1 MRVLITGG
9 SGLLGWWLAR
19 SFMKA
24 GYQVVSTF
32 NNSEPSG
39 LDGVEWKRLD
49 ITRPEQ
55 VSRVVLESKPDIIIH
70 SAAYTDVDGCEVNRK
85 RALEVN
91 YHGTLWVSR
100 AAASLGARLVY
111 ISTDY
116 VFDGSKGEYKEDDEP
131 DPVNYYGLSK
141 LLGEAASLALKGSLV
156 VRVSGLYGYS
166 PTGKRNFAINAVEKL
181 LSGGVVKA
189 FHDQFLSPTYV
200 PELSDLIAKA
210 VEMQVEGLIHIA
222 GDRLSRYQQALLIAD
237 ALGVPRDRVRPV
249 SMMELSL
256 PAKRPRDSSLDTSR
270 ARSLGLAHKPQ
281 EEAVREFV
289 HYYLSVK
296 VDGPSR
302 GGEK

>member
-9 SGLLGWWLAR
+9 SGLLGWWLAW
-19 SFMKA
+19 SFVKA
-24 GYQVVSTF
+24 GYQVISTF
-32 NNSEPSG
+32 NTSEPSG
-39 LDGVEWKRLD
+39 PDGVEWKRLD

-55 VSRVVLESKPDIIIH
+55 VSRVVSESKPDLIIH
-70 SAAYTDVDGCEVNRK
+70 SAAYTDVDGCEINRK

-91 YHGTLWVSR
+91 YYGTLWVLR
-100 AAASLGARLVY
+100 VAASLGSRLVY

-116 VFDGSKGEYKEDDEP
+116 VFDGLKGEYKEDDEP
-131 DPVNYYGLSK
+131 NPVNYYGLSK
-141 LLGEAASLALKGSLV
+141 LLGEAASLAVKDSLV

-166 PTGKRNFAINAVEKL
+166 PTGKRNFAINAIEKL
-181 LSGGVVKA
+181 LSGEIVKA

-200 PELSDLIAKA
+200 QELSNLIVKA
-210 VEMQVEGLIHIA
+210 IETRVEGLIHIA

-237 ALGVPRDRVRPV
+237 ALGAPRDRVRPV
-249 SMMELSL
+249 SMSELSL

-296 VDGPSR
+296 SR
-302 GGEK
+302 GVLSRG